1 MTLGACLC
9 GTVRYEIDGPFTA
22 MMHCHC
28 SMCRKQHGAPFA
40 TVVGAALEGFRWQS
54 GEDAITGYASS
65 EQIVRSHCR
74 YCGSVTPML
83 LQQAGLALQQAGLA
97 LLPAGN
103 LDGHLGLKPQAHM
116 FVGSKATWYTITDS
130 LPQHAATPPE
140 FGGGSGVARPAV
152 AQREGIAD
160 GSCLCGEVAFEFR
173 APVRMYQCHCSR
185 CRKARSAAHGANVF
199 VKLDDFAF
207 KSGEELVIQYKVP
220 EAQRFTTAFC
230 TRCGGKAPSVQRAR
244 GAVVVPA
251 GALDT
256 DPLMRPQAHIFVASK
271 ASWFEITDA
280 YPQYAELPPP

>member
-40 TVVGAALEGFRWQS
+40 TFVAAALSGFRWLG
-54 GEDAITGYASS
+54 GEDAIVEYASS
-65 EQIVRSHCR
+65 EQGVRSHCR

-83 LQQAGLALQQAGLA
+83 LPQAGLALM
-97 LLPAGN
+97 PAGN
-103 LDGHLGLKPQAHM
+103 LDGDLGLKPQAHM
-116 FVGSKATWYTITDS
+116 FVGSKAAWYTITDS
-130 LPQHAATPPE
+130 LPQHAGMPPE
-140 FGGGSGVARPAV
+140 FGGGPGLERPV
-152 AQREGIAD
+152 VPQREGVAD
-160 GSCLCGEVAFEFR
+160 GSCLCGSVVFEYR
-173 APVRMYQCHCSR
+173 APQRMYQCHCSR

-199 VKLDDFAF
+199 VKLDDFTF
-207 KSGEELVIQYKVP
+207 ERGEELVAQYKVP

-251 GALDT
+251 GTLDT
-256 DPLMRPQAHIFVASK
+256 DPLMRPQAHIFVGSK
-271 ASWFEITDA
+271 APWFEITDA